1 MFLAKKTQNTVTE
14 LKNEEQKEIII
25 ITIIIIIDLY
35 SAISM
40 VCGALQ

>member
-25 ITIIIIIDLY
+25 TIIIIIDLY